1 MREMGAA
8 EFKTHCLKVMDK
20 VRRTRSEVIVTKHGV
35 PIVRIVAADA
45 PGPFKLGT
53 LAGSFETRGDIVSSP
68 WSDERRATS
77 DERWDAMRLQSDEL
91 RAAGVKPSS
100 RHTPHE
106 GRRLKPR

>member
-8 EFKTHCLKVMDK
+8 EFKTHCLQVMDK

-35 PIVRIVAADA
+35 PIVRVVAADV

-68 WSDERRATS
+68 LSDEQ
-77 DERWDAMRLQSDEL
+77 WNAMRLQSDEVWT
-91 RAAGVKPSS
+91 AGVKPAP
-100 RHTPHE
+100 RRATPE
-106 GRRLKPR
+106 RRRLKPR